1 MLSQEEYENIQRT
14 IRDCKYSPNDFE
26 ISTTD
31 MIERSGQLHT
41 EITEVSVQ
49 FVPTKVTRTYIAGF
63 GFSWMRELEK
73 DLKKGTY
80 DTLKNKNSS
89 EREESQ

>member
-1 MLSQEEYENIQRT
+1 MLSQKEYEHIQRT
-14 IRDCKYSPNDFE
+14 MRDCKYSPNDFE

-31 MIERSGQLHT
+31 MIERSQKLHM

-49 FVPTKVTRTYIAGF
+49 FTPTKITRTYVAGF
-63 GFSWMRELEK
+63 GFSWMLELEN

-80 DTLKNKNSS
+80 DTL
-89 EREESQ
+89 R